1 MDAYQLL
8 LLDDPDLLCEALSA
22 EGIRYPNEILI
33 LEGPSRRLAQLVY
46 EDTKY
51 YPTIAEYI
59 RTQDWESLGQLMG
72 KQVEDYLDRVAK
84 HHGVSKTLEDI
95 SPARPEIPS

>member
-8 LLDDPDLLCEALSA
+8 LLNDPNLLCEALSA

-33 LEGPSRRLAQLVY
+33 LEGLHRFRAQREY

-51 YPTIAEYI
+51 YPKIAEYI
-59 RTQDWESLGQLMG
+59 RTQDWESLGQFIG
-72 KQVEDYLDRVAK
+72 KQVEYYLDRVAK
-84 HHGVSKTLEDI
+84 HRGVSKTLEDI
-95 SPARPEIPS
+95 STAHPEIPS

>member
-1 MDAYQLL
+1 MDRYQLL
-8 LLDDPDLLCEALSA
+8 LLNHPDMLCEALSP
-22 EGIRYPNEILI
+22 EGIRYPNEVLI
-33 LEGPSRRLAQLVY
+33 LEGLHRLRAQREY

-51 YPTIAEYI
+51 YPKIAEYI

-72 KQVEDYLDRVAK
+72 KQVEDYLGRVAK
-84 HHGVSKTLEDI
+84 HRGVSKTLEDI

>member
-1 MDAYQLL
+1 MDRYQLL
-8 LLDDPDLLCEALSA
+8 LLNHPDILCEALSS

-33 LEGPSRRLAQLVY
+33 LEGPSRWRAQREY

-51 YPTIAEYI
+51 YPKIAEYI
-59 RTQDWESLGQLMG
+59 STQDWESLGRFMG
-72 KQVEDYLDRVAK
+72 KQVEDYLNRVAK
-84 HHGVSKTLEDI
+84 YRGVSKTLEDI